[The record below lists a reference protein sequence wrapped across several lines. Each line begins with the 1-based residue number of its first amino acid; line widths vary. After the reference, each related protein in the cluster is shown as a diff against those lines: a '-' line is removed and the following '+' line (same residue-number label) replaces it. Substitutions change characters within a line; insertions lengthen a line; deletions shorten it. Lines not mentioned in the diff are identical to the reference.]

1 MNQRHGF
8 QLKLLRIIS
17 EFSLRGKW
25 DELSVGLKYLN
36 RIITRFYID
45 SYWKVSW

>member
-8 QLKLLRIIS
+8 QLKVLKIIS

-25 DELSVGLKYLN
+25 SELVVSMKYLN
-36 RIITRFYID
+36 RIITRFYVET
-45 SYWKVSW
+45 YWKVS